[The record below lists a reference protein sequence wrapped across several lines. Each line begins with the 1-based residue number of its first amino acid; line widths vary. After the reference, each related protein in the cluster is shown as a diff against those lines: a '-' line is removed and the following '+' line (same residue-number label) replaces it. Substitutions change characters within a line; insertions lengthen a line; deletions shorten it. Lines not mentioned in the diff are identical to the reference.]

1 MATLENDDG
10 FPSTPVTNK
19 SASAASHSA
28 SSANSS
34 SAASFSQKRAAL
46 ESEIE
51 KYEETLREL
60 RANKPPRTA
69 KADVKAAWIDDMESF
84 ERMRD
89 SADKSLHSLLGK
101 PYGNKSPSP
110 SRAAPA
116 SSNYANKPL
125 TQPANLPFLN
135 LSDTNCDFEEF
146 KIKFD
151 AVVVAGNYSEKQAL
165 SLLLLAVPA
174 DEATT
179 ADAIACDGKVEV
191 FWQKLLQ
198 KHRPFDHRL
207 RRAVRFL
214 SLQFDSKN
222 HQSVSSFNAK
232 FSFHAN
238 QLFSN
243 TSDNPILAQIY
254 INSLGQNPSLIQF
267 VKDRL
272 SFANVNG
279 DIAYNLAL
287 LQQFVTDYM
296 TNRQPVTSVASAAA
310 VPAAAAAAAATPA
323 PVLSPHSPRFPSA
336 PPSQN
341 AQQSPRHLPALTYQG
356 SQSPRSASAT
366 GSQPQTA
373 YNASPNRNA
382 QPQSAP
388 YSHGNPRQH
397 H

>member
-46 ESEIE
+46 ESELE
-51 KYEETLREL
+51 KYEESVREL
-60 RANKPPRTA
+60 RANAPTRTT
-69 KADVKAAWIDDMESF
+69 KADVKLAWKEDLAMAEAL
-84 ERMRD
+84 RD
-89 SADKSLHSLLGK
+89 SADKSLQSLLGK
-101 PYGNKSPSP
+101 SYGNKSPSP

-222 HQSVSSFNAK
+222 HQSVSSFNSK
-232 FSFHAN
+232 FLFHAN

-310 VPAAAAAAAATPA
+310 VPAAAAAAATPA

>member
-69 KADVKAAWIDDMESF
+69 KADVKAAWTEDMDSF
-84 ERMRD
+84 ERCRD
-89 SADKSLHSLLGK
+89 SADKSLQSLLGK
-101 PYGNKSPSP
+101 SYGNKSPSP

-125 TQPANLPFLN
+125 IQPANLPFLN
-135 LSDTNCDFEEF
+135 LSDTNCDFEDF
-146 KIKFD
+146 KTKFD

-214 SLQFDSKN
+214 SLQFDSKIQN
-222 HQSVSSFNAK
+222 VSAFNAK
-232 FSFHAN
+232 FLFHAN

-243 TSDNPILAQIY
+243 TSDNPLLAQIY

-267 VKDRL
+267 AKDRL
-272 SFANVNG
+272 AFANVNG

-310 VPAAAAAAAATPA
+310 VPAAAAAAAPA

-336 PPSQN
+336 PPPQN

-356 SQSPRSASAT
+356 SQSPRSASAN

-388 YSHGNPRQH
+388 YSHGNSRQH